1 MFTNDRYLYAGLFF
15 VLTVKCT
22 KKFISLINYLRMI
35 AFSNSECLPGKRFTC
50 SKKKKKKK
58 KKKRMPAEQISIDKL
73 IAGLQCSQDFLLRN
87 LLVYYERTFY

>member
-15 VLTVKCT
+15 VLTVKFT
-22 KKFISLINYLRMI
+22 KKFISLINDLRMI

-58 KKKRMPAEQISIDKL
+58 KKKKRMPAEQISIDKL
-73 IAGLQCSQDFLLRN
+73 ITGLQCSQDFFCEI
-87 LLVYYERTFY
+87 Y